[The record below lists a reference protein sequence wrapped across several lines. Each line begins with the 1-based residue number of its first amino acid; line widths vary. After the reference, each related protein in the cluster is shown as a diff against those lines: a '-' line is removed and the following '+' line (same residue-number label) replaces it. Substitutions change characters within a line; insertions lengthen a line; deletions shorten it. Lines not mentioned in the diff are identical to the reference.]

1 LISAKNIKSE
11 NIARYKEII
20 SKKVGPADTLKKF
33 QGLWT
38 KAIGGIT
45 SWINSTKLEDLEV
58 VKNYAEFD
66 FGGWNRQELGSTI
79 QQLYRSYGEY
89 IRDYVEFAR
98 YEKRIEMYAQ
108 AIETGKNPENGEEL
122 TPEKIQSMQSSM
134 EYYRKELERYPVK
147 FVEYNQYFDKCDKQ
161 LTVGVE
167 HLKTLLNPDK
177 SGFQIRY

>member
-1 LISAKNIKSE
+1 LISAKTIKAE

-33 QGLWT
+33 QDLWT

-66 FGGWNRQELGSTI
+66 FGGWNRQDLGSTI

-89 IRDYVEFAR
+89 VRDYVEFAR

-108 AIETGKNPENGEEL
+108 AIESGKNPETGEEL
-122 TPEKIQSMQSSM
+122 TPEKIQSMQGSI
-134 EYYRKELERYPVK
+134 EYYRKDLERFPVK
-147 FVEYNQYFDKCDKQ
+147 FVEYNQQFDKYDKQ